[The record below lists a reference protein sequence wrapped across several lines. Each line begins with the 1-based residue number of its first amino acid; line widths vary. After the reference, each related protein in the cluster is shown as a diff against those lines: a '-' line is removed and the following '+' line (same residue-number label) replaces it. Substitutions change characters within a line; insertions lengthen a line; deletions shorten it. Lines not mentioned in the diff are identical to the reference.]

1 MDWEMSALP
10 ALFLVGLLG
19 ASHCAGMCGPIAVA
33 LGGASGRRSAI
44 IWGYQLGRISSYM
57 AVGLVAGWVSQLTAE
72 LLQLAPLLRLLA
84 AALVAAMGLYV
95 MGAWRGLV
103 RLEKLGAHVWKR
115 IQPLSRPLTSVNSGA
130 AAYAVGAVWGWL
142 PCGLVYT
149 AVGMALVSGSALQG
163 ALGMAAFGLG
173 TLPAM
178 LAASWFSGQLS
189 SYLQKPWL
197 RSLSGLLLLGM
208 AVMMVV
214 TLVTHQAHRNSSDAD
229 NIDSSGSAP
238 HHHHTE

>member
-1 MDWEMSALP
+1 MGWEMSALP

-19 ASHCAGMCGPIAVA
+19 ASHCVGMCGPIAIA
-33 LGGASGRRSAI
+33 LGGTSGQRNTI

-84 AALVAAMGLYV
+84 AALAAAMGLYV
-95 MGAWRGLV
+95 MGVWRGLV
-103 RLEKLGAHVWKR
+103 QLEKIGAHVWR
-115 IQPLSRPLTSVNSGA
+115 HIQPLSKPLTSVNSGVG
-130 AAYAVGAVWGWL
+130 AYAVGAVWGWL

-149 AVGMALVSGSALQG
+149 AVGMALASGSALQG

-189 SYLQKPWL
+189 GYLQKPWL
-197 RSLSGLLLLGM
+197 RRLSGLLLLGM
-208 AVMMVV
+208 AVMMVMTV
-214 TLVTHQAHRNSSDAD
+214 VAHQRHSTHSSPD
-229 NIDSSGSAP
+229 NIDSRASAP
-238 HHHHTE
+238 HHHQNK

>member
-1 MDWEMSALP
+1 MGWEISALP

-19 ASHCAGMCGPIAVA
+19 ASHCVGMCGPIAVA
-33 LGGASGRRSAI
+33 LGGTSGRRNTI
-44 IWGYQLGRISSYM
+44 IWGYQLGRVSSYI
-57 AVGLVAGWVSQLTAE
+57 AVGLVAGWVSQLTSE

-84 AALVAAMGLYV
+84 AGLVAAMGLYV
-95 MGAWRGLV
+95 MGVWRGLIQ
-103 RLEKLGAHVWKR
+103 LEKIGAHVWR
-115 IQPLSRPLTSVNSGA
+115 HIQPLSRPLSSVNSGTGA
-130 AAYAVGAVWGWL
+130 FAVGVVWGWL

-149 AVGMALVSGSALQG
+149 AVGMALASGSALQG

-189 SYLQKPWL
+189 VYLQKSWL
-197 RSLSGLLLLGM
+197 RRMSGLLLLGM

-214 TLVTHQAHRNSSDAD
+214 TMVSHQKHSNHSGSE
-229 NIDSSGSAP
+229 NIDRSNSAS
-238 HHHHTE
+238 HHHQTE